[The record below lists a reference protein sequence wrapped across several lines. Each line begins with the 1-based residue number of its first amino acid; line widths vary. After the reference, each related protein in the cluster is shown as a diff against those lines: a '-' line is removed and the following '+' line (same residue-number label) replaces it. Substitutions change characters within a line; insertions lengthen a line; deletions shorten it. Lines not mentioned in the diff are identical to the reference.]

1 VLGYGIDDTSHDFTC
16 IEDNIRSQAAA
27 ASSQMLCA
35 TREMGFEVT
44 AEDMAGLAGEHYWK
58 DRWTGEMFAEVLL
71 GREEYKD
78 HPLLLPYRVGGARGD
93 NPFVNFYWDFY
104 SQGKCCY
111 VKMEYPQLEEV
122 VDTIHRNGGYAVLAH
137 PGVNLK
143 DRAELLDPILE
154 AGVDGIEAFSSYHSQ
169 EQAAF
174 YHKAACGRFRMITCG
189 SDYHGKTKP
198 SISIGG
204 HGCTV
209 PYEEM
214 VRQLGRILGEMER
227 KERSRGTRMKVPE
240 MNDRRI

>member
-1 VLGYGIDDTSHDFTC
+1 
-16 IEDNIRSQAAA
+16 
-27 ASSQMLCA
+27 M
-35 TREMGFEVT
+35 
-44 AEDMAGLAGEHYWK
+44 
-58 DRWTGEMFAEVLL
+58 
-71 GREEYKD
+71 YK
-78 HPLLLPYRVGGARGD
+78 R
-93 NPFVNFYWDFY
+93 
-104 SQGKCCY
+104 Q
-111 VKMEYPQLEEV
+111 
-122 VDTIHRNGGYAVLAH
+122 H

>member
-1 VLGYGIDDTSHDFTC
+1 MLGYGIDDTSHDFAC
-16 IEDNIRSQAAA
+16 IEDNISSQAAA

-35 TREMGFEVT
+35 TREMGFDVT
-44 AEDMAGLAGEHYWK
+44 AEDMAELAGEHYWK

-93 NPFVNFYWDFY
+93 NPYVNFYWDFY

-154 AGVDGIEAFSSYHSQ
+154 AGVDGIEAFSSYHSE
-169 EQAAF
+169 EQAGF
-174 YHKAACGRFRMITCG
+174 YHKAARGRFRMITCG

-214 VRQLGRILGEMER
+214 VRQLGRILGENG
-227 KERSRGTRMKVPE
+227 KKFSV
-240 MNDRRI
+240 